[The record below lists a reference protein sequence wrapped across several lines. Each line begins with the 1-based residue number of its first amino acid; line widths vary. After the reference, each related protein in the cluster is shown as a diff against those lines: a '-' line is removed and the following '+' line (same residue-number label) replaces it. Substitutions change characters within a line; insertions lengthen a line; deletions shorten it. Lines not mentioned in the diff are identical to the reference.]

1 VTSNETV
8 SDAEE
13 RREHE
18 ISIIVDGQK
27 KTVPSDIVSYIEVVE
42 LAYPSDAHDPKY
54 NFTVTYRHADQEPH
68 HGTLVAG
75 QTVRVKKEGTVFN
88 VTRTTKS

>member
-1 VTSNETV
+1 MTSNETIV
-8 SDAEE
+8 TAEE

-18 ISIIVDGQK
+18 FIIIVDGQQ
-27 KTVPSDIVSYIEVVE
+27 KTVTSDIVSYIEVVE
-42 LAYPSDAHDPKY
+42 LAYPKDAHDPKY

-75 QTVRVKKEGTVFN
+75 QTVRVKRKGTIFN
-88 VTRTTKS
+88 VTRTVKS